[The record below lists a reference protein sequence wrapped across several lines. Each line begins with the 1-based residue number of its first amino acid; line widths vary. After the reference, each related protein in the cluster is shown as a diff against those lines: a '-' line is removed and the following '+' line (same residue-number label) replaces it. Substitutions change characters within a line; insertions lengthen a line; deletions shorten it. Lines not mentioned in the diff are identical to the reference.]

1 MNKAIITALLLG
13 TGLIAAGCE
22 KTYSVAEFK
31 KDKNLRDEWLRKCG
45 WSGTSQNCENLRLA
59 VAELDKEYR
68 AKAGERQRKAAE
80 DLDKRLKELRDKED
94 AERVKRRAER
104 EAKQRA
110 KAEREA
116 KERAAEQQQDNH

>member
-45 WSGTSQNCENLRLA
+45 WTGTSQNCKN
-59 VAELDKEYR
+59 
-68 AKAGERQRKAAE
+68 
-80 DLDKRLKELRDKED
+80 LKEAAIELQDESIDDYLKQFHKNDDK
-94 AERVKRRAER
+94 K
-104 EAKQRA
+104 
-110 KAEREA
+110 KAQEQSEK
-116 KERAAEQQQDNH
+116 KENSN